1 MFVQLWMTTD
11 LVVAGKDTSVADAE
25 ILIAQHKIRRLPVV
39 DDDNKLVGILS
50 KEDIAR
56 ALPSIIDPTKDES
69 ERVLSAQAKVAVF
82 MSENPITATP
92 TDPLERVVLSMRRC
106 KVGGIPV
113 IENDKLV
120 GIITESDIFR
130 AVNEILG
137 GGEAGVRLELS
148 VNKSREAIFEV
159 MEVLNQHDLAVQ
171 TISLYKNFSEKQQ
184 LFTVRITGSETEAAI
199 DALWKCGFKVN
210 SVIDEDSEQG
220 INSLNT

>member
-11 LVVAGKDTSVADAE
+11 VVVVNRDNTVADAE
-25 ILIAQHKIRRLPVV
+25 LLLSQHKIRRLPVV
-39 DDDNKLVGILS
+39 DSDNNLVGILS

-56 ALPSIIDPTKDES
+56 ALPSAIDPTIDES
-69 ERVLSAQAKVAVF
+69 ERSLSAQAKVAAF
-82 MSENPITATP
+82 MTEAPITATP
-92 TDPLERVVLSMRRC
+92 TDPLEKVVLSMRRV

-137 GGEAGVRLELS
+137 GEEADVRLELS
-148 VNKSREAIFEV
+148 IDKSREAIFEV
-159 MEVLNQHDLAVQ
+159 MEVFNQHDLIVQ

-184 LFTVRITGSETEAAI
+184 LFTVRVTGNEIEAAI

-210 SVIDEDSEQG
+210 SVINEDSEQ
-220 INSLNT
+220 S